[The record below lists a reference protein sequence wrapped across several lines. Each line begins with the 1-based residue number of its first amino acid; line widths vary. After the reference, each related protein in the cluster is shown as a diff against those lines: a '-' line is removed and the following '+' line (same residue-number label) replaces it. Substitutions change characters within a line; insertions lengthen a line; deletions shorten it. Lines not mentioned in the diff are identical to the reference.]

1 MRAFAIAVL
10 AVLIAGSALADEKA
24 VELKNATGRDK
35 VEAHCG
41 ACHSLDY
48 IVMNSP
54 FLDAA
59 GWDAEVAKMINAFGA
74 PIDQADARIIADY
87 LKANYGVDRQASAE
101 PPGATRQPPSSQTTA
116 RAGSPHR
123 KNVRH
128 KSPMERKTAS
138 GRSPRQVK
146 RLATNVRSPQSR
158 PGLFQW
164 LKMQMARPTGGGSA
178 SVYAGGYECWQ
189 DEGYG

>member
-101 PPGATRQPPSSQTTA
+101 PPARRPRAPAPGA
-116 RAGSPHR
+116 
-123 KNVRH
+123 
-128 KSPMERKTAS
+128 
-138 GRSPRQVK
+138 
-146 RLATNVRSPQSR
+146 
-158 PGLFQW
+158 
-164 LKMQMARPTGGGSA
+164 
-178 SVYAGGYECWQ
+178 
-189 DEGYG
+189 